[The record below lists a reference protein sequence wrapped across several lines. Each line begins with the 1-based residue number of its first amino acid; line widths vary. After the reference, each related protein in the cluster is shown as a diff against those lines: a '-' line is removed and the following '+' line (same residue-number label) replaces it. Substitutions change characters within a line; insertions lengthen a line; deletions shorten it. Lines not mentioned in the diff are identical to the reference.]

1 MSESSLSD
9 EEIALLIE
17 DILQKHNTRTV
28 IIIRDFLKLTNG
40 SKWIKK
46 NQARRL
52 FRRLTRI
59 PTQVN
64 RLTRL
69 TGVSDRDCINN
80 LRMDRNCFG
89 RLCILLREGAGLV
102 DGSFVKVE
110 EQVALFLCV
119 LSHHKKNRV
128 VSFDFLRS
136 GQTVSYYVH
145 VVLRAIILVHKMFI
159 AKPTSVPDNSV
170 DPRWKWF
177 KGCLGA
183 LDGTYINVRVPL
195 ADKPRYRTRKGQI
208 ATNTL
213 AAYTRDMRFVYV
225 LPGWEGSAGDA
236 RILRDAISRPFGI
249 KVPKGN
255 YYLCDNGYANSE
267 GFLTPYKGV
276 RYHLHEWGPD
286 TERPKNP
293 REMFNMRHTSARN
306 IIQRAFVVLKMR
318 WSILRSASYYPIETQ
333 IMLIMAC
340 FLLHNYIRGEMAVD
354 PMEQLVDTNM
364 VDNEMFA
371 EQDDTEHIEF
381 IDPTIDWNN
390 KRDQMAAGMWM
401 RNEGP

>member
-1 MSESSLSD
+1 MTKRSLSD
-9 EEIALLIE
+9 EEIFLLLE
-17 DILQKHNTRTV
+17 DILQKHHTRTM
-28 IIIRDFLKLTNG
+28 IIIREYLKLHNG
-40 SKWIKK
+40 SNRIIK
-46 NQARRL
+46 NHIRRS
-52 FRRLTRI
+52 FRRLARI
-59 PTQVN
+59 PTQVR

-69 TGVSDRDCINN
+69 TSLTGRDCINN

-110 EQVALFLCV
+110 EQVAIFLCV
-119 LSHHKKNRV
+119 LSHHEKNRV
-128 VSFDFLRS
+128 VSFEFWRS
-136 GQTVSYYVH
+136 GQTVSYYFH

-159 AKPTSVPDNSV
+159 SKPTPVPDNSV

-213 AAYTRDMRFVYV
+213 AACTRDMRFVYV

-236 RILRDAISRPFGI
+236 RILRDAVARPHGI

-267 GFLTPYKGV
+267 GFLTPYRGV
-276 RYHLHEWGPD
+276 RYHLQEWGPD
-286 TERPKNP
+286 SERPKNP

-306 IIQRAFVVLKMR
+306 IIERAFAILKMR
-318 WSILRSASYYPIETQ
+318 WGILRSASYYPIETQ
-333 IMLIMAC
+333 TMLIMAC
-340 FLLHNYIRGEMAVD
+340 FLLHNYIRGEMTVD
-354 PMEQLVDTNM
+354 PIEQLVDNNI
-364 VDNEMFA
+364 VDNDIFA
-371 EQDDTEHIEF
+371 EQDDTEYVEY
-381 IDPTIDWNN
+381 IDPTVDWNN
-390 KRDQMAAGMWM
+390 RRDQMAADMWM
-401 RNEGP
+401 RDERP